1 MPKEN
6 NDRVFM
12 QNAIK
17 TLATNIRFASVD
29 NPVQTLVITSS
40 VPNEGKSTIAIAL
53 AQAIATGGQSV
64 LLVECDMRRRSIA
77 NMMAVHARTGI
88 YSVLS
93 GAVTLE
99 DAVIET
105 STRGMYFL
113 DCEPHIPNPVDILS
127 SKRFHRFAQDLRQE
141 YDFVIFDTPPL
152 SAFVDAAVLST
163 TVDATLLVARQN
175 FVKRDELT
183 ASYAQL
189 QKAGA
194 NVIGVVM
201 NYCENEKSDY
211 YYSYYAKDG
220 KKGSERS
227 GHDSAPSVV
236 SSSEGPSSPAAGK
249 RPQTARK
256 PQVAA
261 AAQRSAT
268 TASQAQGASGLKP
281 IPTKTRVS
289 PESTAQFLAGT
300 NYRPR
305 TYTED

>member
-1 MPKEN
+1 MAKEN
-6 NDRVFM
+6 NERVFM

-29 NPVQTLVITSS
+29 NPVQTLAITSS

-77 NMMAVHARTGI
+77 NMMTIHARTGI

-93 GAVTLE
+93 GAVDLA
-99 DAVIET
+99 DAVVET

-127 SKRFHRFAQDLRQE
+127 SKRFQHFARDLRGR
-141 YDFVIFDTPPL
+141 YDFVVFDTPPL

-163 TVDATLLVARQN
+163 AVDATLLVARQN

-194 NVIGVVM
+194 NVIGVVL

-220 KKGSERS
+220 KRNS
-227 GHDSAPSVV
+227 GHESGPSVV
-236 SSSEGPSSPAAGK
+236 AAPEGSSVSTGGTSAKRAATRASK
-249 RPQTARK
+249 
-256 PQVAA
+256 VAA
-261 AAQRSAT
+261 ATSSTGSSAPV
-268 TASQAQGASGLKP
+268 SGLRP
-281 IPTKTRVS
+281 IPTKERVS
-289 PESTAQFLAGT
+289 PSSTAQFLTGT
-300 NYRPR
+300 SYRPR